1 PPQHGDSDG
10 DKYEHQVRD
19 EVNGFRK
26 RFTHKFFSFLE
37 QESFG
42 KRAHRSL
49 LKSFGLLAAGD
60 ADTLSGRYISVED
73 DLGCSVL
80 KKRAQCACAS
90 LDFCSTRAPT

>member
-1 PPQHGDSDG
+1 LVSFAIGEINSDPPPQDGASDG
-10 DKYEHQVRD
+10 DKDEHQVRD

-26 RFTHKFFSFLE
+26 RFTHKFFFFLE

-60 ADTLSGRYISVED
+60 ADTLSGRYMKPK
-73 DLGCSVL
+73 LQTPG
-80 KKRAQCACAS
+80 
-90 LDFCSTRAPT
+90 